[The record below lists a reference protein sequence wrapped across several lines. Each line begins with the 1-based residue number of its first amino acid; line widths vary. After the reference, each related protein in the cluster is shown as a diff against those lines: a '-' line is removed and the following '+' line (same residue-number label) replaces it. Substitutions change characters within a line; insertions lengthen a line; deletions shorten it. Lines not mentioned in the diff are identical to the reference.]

1 MPLLKDYFTRYGR
14 GAIIALAVIVCAGF
28 LVRAWVVV
36 NPLADP
42 GDDALA
48 YRALAEALYK
58 DDLSAAR
65 KAATNLGQ
73 QGPDSALGKSALA
86 IASAKDLDAA
96 RIAFATTDA

>member
-58 DDLSAAR
+58 DAVVANREINFIDCCINIMGVLQCPSISFS
-65 KAATNLGQ
+65 L
-73 QGPDSALGKSALA
+73 
-86 IASAKDLDAA
+86 
-96 RIAFATTDA
+96 